1 MNGRGFFSLRT
12 ATVAT
17 GHGVVPDDGLTT
29 EERQQAVERYRE
41 IYRPTAKDHHAF
53 AEWLKRKRAA

>member
-1 MNGRGFFSLRT
+1 M
-12 ATVAT
+12 AT